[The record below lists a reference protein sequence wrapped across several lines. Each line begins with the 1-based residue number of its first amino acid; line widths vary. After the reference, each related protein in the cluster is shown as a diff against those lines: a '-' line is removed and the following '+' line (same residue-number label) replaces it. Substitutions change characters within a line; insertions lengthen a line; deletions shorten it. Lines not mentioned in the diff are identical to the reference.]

1 MDKDLIVLIIQLVLA
16 IGSFLAGRYLLPKY
30 KTNINTAVTQFDVI
44 LKYAESFVAW
54 ARQFLN
60 SSGEDKMNDV
70 VKKLKAICD
79 KEGIDIDEETLR
91 AIAQKAYDAMIAAE
105 EKAKIIVEPAV
116 VGEVKTFEPIDSET
130 VQASESITDPS
141 FKK

>member
-1 MDKDLIVLIIQLVLA
+1 MDKDLIVLIMQLVLA

-30 KTNINTAVTQFDVI
+30 KTNINTAVTQFDVV

-79 KEGIDIDEETLR
+79 KEGIDLDEETLK

-105 EKAKIIVEPAV
+105 KKAKIVVETPV
-116 VGEVKTFEPIDSET
+116 VEEAKTFEPIDSET
-130 VQASESITDPS
+130 ACSEANVANT
-141 FKK
+141 KN